1 MISNKMTKAI
11 NDQINAELYS
21 AYLYMAMSSYCNVL
35 GLKGASHWFFV
46 QMQEEM
52 THAFRFYK
60 YVADQGQ
67 HCVMEAIEKPQD
79 TFKDLKDM
87 FEKTLAHERIVTGR
101 INKLVDLARK
111 ESDHA
116 TDFMLGW
123 FVSEQVEE
131 EATASEFLQMVTFA
145 GKDMSGILMIDKDLG
160 ARVFTPPTDI
170 VIG

>member
-1 MISNKMTKAI
+1 MISKKMVKALT
-11 NDQINAELYS
+11 DQINAELYS
-21 AYLYMAMSSYCNVL
+21 GYLYMAMSSCCADM

-60 YVADQGQ
+60 YMTDQGE
-67 HCVMEAIEKPQD
+67 HCVMQAIEKPQS
-79 TFKDLKDM
+79 TFKSLKAM
-87 FEKTLAHERIVTGR
+87 FEKTLEHEKLVTSL

-116 TDFMLGW
+116 SDVMLGW

-131 EATASEFLQMVTFA
+131 EATASEILQTLTLAATDTSAV
-145 GKDMSGILMIDKDLG
+145 LMIDRELG